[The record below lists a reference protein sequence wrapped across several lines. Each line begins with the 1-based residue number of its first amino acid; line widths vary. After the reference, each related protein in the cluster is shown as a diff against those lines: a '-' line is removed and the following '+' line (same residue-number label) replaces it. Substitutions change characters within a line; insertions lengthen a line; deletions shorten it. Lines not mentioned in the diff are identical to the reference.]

1 MAGDA
6 TSLGE
11 AIRMGRLTASE
22 AMEAS
27 LAATGRWAEIGAIVH
42 LDPTLGRTAAGNADA
57 RLRHQPGGGRIPPFL
72 GVPSLAKDLGGPF
85 AGLPVAAG
93 SNMLGR
99 RAAVAEDSD
108 LAERLR
114 GAGLCFFGLTT
125 VPEMGLSLAS
135 EPAAGPICRNPL
147 DKSRTPGGSSGGAA
161 AAVAAGIVA
170 IAHATDA
177 GGS

>member
-6 TSLGE
+6 TSLGQ
-11 AIRMGRLTASE
+11 AIQMGRLTASE

-27 LAATGRWAEIGAIVH
+27 LAAACQLAETGAIVH
-42 LDPTLGRTAAGNADA
+42 VDPTLGRTAAENADA
-57 RLRHQPGGGRIPPFL
+57 RLRHLPGGGRIPPFL

-93 SNMLGR
+93 SNMLER

-114 GAGLCFFGLTT
+114 GTGLCFFGLTT

-147 DKSRTPGGSSGGAA
+147 DAGRTPGGSSGGAA
-161 AAVAAGIVA
+161 
-170 IAHATDA
+170 
-177 GGS
+177 